1 MVTRDLFGAGA
12 GWARHRDDK
21 LTASTA
27 ATAFLRNA
35 NLVCMG
41 QLLLWPRMLGSQP
54 SIHAFNS
61 DDIPSMLSSGWLS
74 AFIDSDLLCALL
86 KDLKLGVA
94 TRVVEE
100 VSIDP
105 LWFTKI

>member
-1 MVTRDLFGAGA
+1 
-12 GWARHRDDK
+12 
-21 LTASTA
+21 
-27 ATAFLRNA
+27 
-35 NLVCMG
+35 
-41 QLLLWPRMLGSQP
+41 
-54 SIHAFNS
+54 
-61 DDIPSMLSSGWLS
+61 MLSSGWLS